1 MTDHPWVLSRITL
14 RRDAAAAALAPIL
27 LPGGRH
33 SPMPL
38 AIGHR
43 LMWSLFTDGPE
54 RERDFLWREVEPGR
68 FITLSAREPRR
79 ESDLFAVDE
88 PKPMDVTWRAG
99 QRLAFSLRAN
109 PTVARRGGAGRRG
122 ARHDVVMDALKAVER
137 GRGRREARP
146 DLERDQG
153 LAWLNA
159 RAERCGF
166 ALETDAKGRP
176 CTRVDGYRQ
185 HVIDRRKGR
194 RAILSSLDFDGLLRI
209 TDPQTFAAA
218 LRQGIG
224 SGKAFGCGLLLVRPA
239 PLAAE

>member
-14 RRDAAAAALAPIL
+14 RHDAAAAALAPIL

-33 SPMPL
+33 SPTPP

-43 LMWSLFTDGPE
+43 LMWSLFADRPE
-54 RERDFLWREVEPGR
+54 RERDFLWREIEPGR

-79 ESDLFAVDE
+79 ESDLFTVDR
-88 PKPMDVTWRAG
+88 PKPLDVAWRAG

-109 PTVARRGGAGRRG
+109 PTVARRGGEGRRG
-122 ARHDVVMDALKAVER
+122 ARHDVVMDALKAVDR
-137 GRGRREARP
+137 GQDRRTARP

-166 ALETDAKGRP
+166 TLETDAEGGP

-185 HVIDRRKGR
+185 HVIERRKGR
-194 RAILSSLDFDGLLRI
+194 RAVLSSLDFDGLLRI
-209 TDPQTFAAA
+209 TDPRAFAAA
-218 LRQGIG
+218 LRRGIG
-224 SGKAFGCGLLLVRPA
+224 PAKAFGFGLLLVKPA